1 MHETEEIEANG
12 VLLALELTL
21 ARPCR
26 KLCSSWM
33 CFQKASCVCSSSWH
47 VWQTIQKLSP
57 DRQNS
62 PSFVQILLF
71 LLRMRGKP
79 IALTLLATP
88 RDRALRFII
97 IIYMNVLLAGRNT
110 GLHLTSY
117 AFNGDISNVYISML
131 SGTLCRAHSVAT
143 YLQLISK
150 GRQIIELNKEKHVL
164 YIFQHF
170 LFLNLFCLIRLQVH
184 LVNFIF
190 CWS

>member
-1 MHETEEIEANG
+1 
-12 VLLALELTL
+12 
-21 ARPCR
+21 
-26 KLCSSWM
+26 
-33 CFQKASCVCSSSWH
+33 
-47 VWQTIQKLSP
+47 
-57 DRQNS
+57 
-62 PSFVQILLF
+62 
-71 LLRMRGKP
+71 MRGKP

-164 YIFQHF
+164 YIF
-170 LFLNLFCLIRLQVH
+170 
-184 LVNFIF
+184 
-190 CWS
+190 